1 MSFVERL
8 KADFVD
14 IHLLLEE
21 GLGILLEKLPH
32 ELEDTFGNRISSAHE
47 DEVSGDWIALN
58 PWGTGELLRC
68 RTSAALAKS
77 LPTAISEGLKQAAGR
92 LEAKLLAERELLIG
106 RDVAAVTDPALAHL
120 PIAERI
126 PPLLRRLQ
134 AHLPVE
140 SASVFGLP
148 DGFTLE
154 GVAGIEKTSGEK
166 IVGANWRTDLLAA
179 AGVAASTRKAYWSEN
194 PSADPNVPAKGTPP
208 RNLVC
213 YPLLHGEHLVG
224 VLNLV
229 NRVDGGF
236 SAGDEKIIA
245 PFSRAAAL
253 LMRNYYLAQQLQ
265 LSARTSDHLGK
276 YLSKKVARSVKG
288 VTELELGGVEKKVVV
303 LFADIRSFTSI
314 TEGIDASTLV
324 NLLNF
329 FYEKM
334 TAVIEKHEGTVDK
347 IVGDMLMA
355 VWNIPHD
362 QPNPEL
368 LAMKAA
374 LDMQKEMA
382 RSVQAE
388 WNRHGVTKVT
398 IGIGVN
404 AGPAVAGNLG
414 SSRFMNYTVVG
425 DTINT
430 AQRIQ
435 SKAGGGEVWMAES
448 LFPLVQGQVERP
460 IRKEVDIKMKG
471 KEQTVNAYVYKPLD
485 YSRY

>member
-1 MSFVERL
+1 MSLVDSL
-8 KADFVD
+8 KPDFLD
-14 IHLLLEE
+14 FHLLLEE
-21 GLGILLEKLPH
+21 GLGTFLSKIPH
-32 ELEDTFGNRISSAHE
+32 ELIDSFGSKISIAHE
-47 DEVSGDWIALN
+47 ADISTDWIPLR
-58 PWGTGELLRC
+58 PWGGQELLRL
-68 RTSAALAKS
+68 RTSEAMKHILPDVVQSAIAGAAD
-77 LPTAISEGLKQAAGR
+77 R
-92 LEAKLLAERELLIG
+92 LETKLLAERELLVA
-106 RDVAAVTDPALAHL
+106 RDVSAATDPALAHL
-120 PIAERI
+120 PIGERI
-126 PPLLRRLQ
+126 PILLRRLQ
-134 AHLPVE
+134 SHLPVE
-140 SASVFGLP
+140 SASVFGLA

-154 GVAGIEKTSGEK
+154 GVAGVERGTGEK
-166 IVGANWRTDLLAA
+166 LVGGNWKIDLLAA
-179 AGVAASTRKAYWSEN
+179 AGVAASTKKAYWSDD
-194 PSADPNVPAKGTPP
+194 PKSDPNIPAKGTPP

-229 NRVDGGF
+229 NRMGAPF
-236 SAGDEKIIA
+236 STQDEKIVA
-245 PFSRAAAL
+245 PFARATAL
-253 LMRNYYLAQQLQ
+253 LMRNYYLALQLQ
-265 LSARTSDHLGK
+265 LSARTTDHLGK
-276 YLSKKVARSVKG
+276 YLSKKVAKSVKG
-288 VTELELGGVEKKVVV
+288 QSELELGGAEKKVVV
-303 LFADIRSFTSI
+303 LFADIRSFTTI
-314 TEGIDASTLV
+314 TEGIDAPTLV

-355 VWNIPHD
+355 VWNIPND

-382 RSVQAE
+382 KSVQAE
-388 WNRHGVTKVT
+388 WARHGVAKVMM
-398 IGIGVN
+398 GVGVN
-404 AGPAVAGNLG
+404 AGMAVAGNLG

-448 LFPLVQGQVERP
+448 IYPLVAGQIERP

-471 KEQTVNAYVYKPLD
+471 KEQTISAYVYKPLD